1 LLKEE
6 ITLKIETQFLE
17 DHQAKLIVEVEAD
30 QLEEM
35 KHRAA
40 NKLSRRVKIPG
51 FRPGKAPYPVIL
63 RTVGDATIVEEALE
77 LLVEDIYPKAI
88 KEANI
93 EPYGP
98 GKLEKVAS
106 MEPVTLEFLI
116 PLDAKV
122 TLGDYHAMRKPY
134 EPKPAT
140 DQDVD
145 DAIKEL
151 QERQA
156 LIEPVERAAQ
166 AGDVVTVKLSGER
179 KDDAEN
185 KILLSERSVPVIIR
199 TGDKDEWLF
208 TGFSKNFIGLSAG
221 AEGTIEHVF
230 PADSEH
236 EDLQGVPAE
245 FHYLVE
251 NVKSRTLPEVDDE
264 FAKSLGDFETVE
276 ALRQNVRTALETQS
290 KSTYN
295 DTYDADIINQTI
307 ESSQFL
313 YPPQMLE
320 NEVDLALKDLEN
332 RLSQQGLDMDI
343 YLKSQ
348 NKELD
353 ALKEELKPV
362 AEKRLK
368 RSLVLFELGQTEDI
382 QIKQEELET
391 EAVNTLSYLQKSLP
405 EREARRLSNRNV
417 RDNVLNNVMV
427 DLMTRKTVERL
438 RDIFSGKLEN
448 VEAAKP
454 EAAPETPDVA
464 PETVEQQ
471 LPEETVPQDSS
482 SSES

>member
-30 QLEEM
+30 QMEEM
-35 KHRAA
+35 KRRAA

-51 FRPGKAPYPVIL
+51 FRPGKAPYAVIL

-98 GKLEKVAS
+98 GKLEKVPS
-106 MEPVTLEFLI
+106 MEPVTLEFVV

-122 TLGDYHAMRKPY
+122 TLGDYHSMRKPY
-134 EPKPAT
+134 EPKPVT
-140 DQDVD
+140 DQDVEA
-145 DAIKEL
+145 AIKEL

-156 LIEPVERAAQ
+156 LVEPVERAAQ
-166 AGDVVTVKLSGER
+166 EGDVVTVRLSGER
-179 KDDAEN
+179 KDNVDN
-185 KILLSERSVPVIIR
+185 KVLLSERSVPVIIR

-208 TGFSKNFIGLSAG
+208 AGFSKNFIGLLAG
-221 AEGTIEHVF
+221 AEGTIEHIF
-230 PADSEH
+230 PADSEY
-236 EDLQGVPAE
+236 EELQGVPAE
-245 FHYLVE
+245 FRYVVE

-264 FAKSLGDFETVE
+264 FAKSLGDFETVD
-276 ALRQNVRTALETQS
+276 ALRQNVRTALEAQS
-290 KSTYN
+290 KSVYN
-295 DTYDADIINQTI
+295 ETYDDEIIAQTI
-307 ESSQFL
+307 ESSQFQ

-320 NEVDLALKDLEN
+320 NEINQALKDLEN
-332 RLSQQGLDMDI
+332 RLSQQGLDMEI

-348 NKELD
+348 NKDLD
-353 ALKEELKPV
+353 KLKEELKPV

-368 RSLVLFELGQTEDI
+368 RGLVLFELGKTEDI

-391 EAVNTLSYLQKSLP
+391 EAVNTLSYLQRSLP
-405 EREARRLSNRNV
+405 EREARRLTNRNI
-417 RDNVLNNVMV
+417 RDNVLSNVMV
-427 DLMTRKTVERL
+427 DMMTRKTVERL
-438 RDIFSGKLEN
+438 RNIFSGELESA
-448 VEAAKP
+448 EAAQ
-454 EAAPETPDVA
+454 PETTPA
-464 PETVEQQ
+464 AAEEH
-471 LPEETVPQDSS
+471 LPESVIQESS